1 MQATHLDMRMC
12 FLQTG
17 PPKEKPSRAGMLHQ
31 VGRRTSHTTAE
42 KLPVPGR
49 HYFSTNGVAEERSLE
64 LQLERRDSVN
74 NGVIVSR
81 QRTKLVCAIRNY
93 HVSSLFLP
101 SIVYGRR

>member
-1 MQATHLDMRMC
+1 
-12 FLQTG
+12 
-17 PPKEKPSRAGMLHQ
+17 MLHQ

-81 QRTKLVCAIRNY
+81 QRNDARMRNSKLSRIVAFPAVYRVRSKMRRSQ
-93 HVSSLFLP
+93 VS
-101 SIVYGRR
+101 